1 MEGDVRV
8 PEAHASNSC
17 PAGRCG
23 DGSRVRWLAVRRS
36 CRWVLGRAGGTRAAT
51 AAAARDRAATVG
63 QALREPSE
71 IAW

>member
-51 AAAARDRAATVG
+51 AAALV
-63 QALREPSE
+63 
-71 IAW
+71 